1 MTKSGIVQIEGTQSM
16 VLEVPQEEVSQDE
29 SLLTSPV
36 SRGPENLT
44 WFYKK
49 VTGIGRSPEIMPCGE
64 KLEDLRT

>member
-1 MTKSGIVQIEGTQSM
+1 M